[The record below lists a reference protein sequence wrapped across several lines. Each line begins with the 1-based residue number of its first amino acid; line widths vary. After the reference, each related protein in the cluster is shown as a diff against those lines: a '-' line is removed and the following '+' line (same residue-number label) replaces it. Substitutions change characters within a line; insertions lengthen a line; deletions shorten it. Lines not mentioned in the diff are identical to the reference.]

1 MLIFL
6 RFGTLFGIWSEALF
20 PEEDLMKHLQTI
32 VAKSNIVKLIQGD
45 KASEKTREAMKK
57 VLLTAERLDNK

>member
-1 MLIFL
+1 M
-6 RFGTLFGIWSEALF
+6 RR
-20 PEEDLMKHLQTI
+20 KHLQTI
-32 VAKSNIVKLIQGD
+32 AAKSNIVKLIQGD